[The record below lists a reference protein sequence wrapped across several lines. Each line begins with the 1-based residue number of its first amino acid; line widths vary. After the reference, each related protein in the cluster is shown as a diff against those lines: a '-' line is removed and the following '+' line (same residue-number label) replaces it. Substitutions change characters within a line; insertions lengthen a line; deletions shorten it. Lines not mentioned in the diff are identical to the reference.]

1 MKPIPSVNVH
11 AVKTRQSGKEVFLFF
26 IRGSRI
32 QEVADIAR
40 IKHSAGSQI
49 EGFQRPEIKAHVKA
63 IANYLSG
70 GDVLFPN
77 AIILAIAADARFVQ
91 KRGTKNA
98 SIDGSSE
105 VGVLSIPIR
114 PGRKSAWI
122 VDGQQRALALAAA
135 GASDLSVPVAAFV
148 SSDIAV
154 HREQFILVNKA
165 RPLDKRLIDELL
177 PTVGTVLPR
186 DLSARRVPSLLC
198 AALADT
204 PGSPFHQLVKRPSNA
219 YPSAIVNDSALVNL
233 MKRSLQDPRGALA
246 AHVDTDGTAD
256 TDSMYRL
263 LVSFW
268 TAVKDVFPHAWALPP
283 DRSRLMHSV
292 GLTAMGILMD
302 QVMTRAGNFGGDYAA
317 AKSILTRIAPY
328 CRWTEGRWEA
338 LDRDWNDLQ
347 STPKDQ
353 RLLSNYLIQ
362 LDRDISRAS
371 AA

>member
-1 MKPIPSVNVH
+1 MRQTTCINVH
-11 AVKTRQSGKEVFLFF
+11 AVRIRQGGAEVFSFF
-26 IRGSRI
+26 ISGARI
-32 QEVADIAR
+32 REVAEIAR
-40 IKHSAGSQI
+40 IKHSVDSQI

-63 IANYLSG
+63 IADYLAG

-77 AIILAIAADARFVQ
+77 AIILAIAGEAKFAQ
-91 KRGTKNA
+91 KRGTKNT
-98 SIDGSSE
+98 SIDGASE
-105 VGVLSIPIR
+105 VGVLSIPVR
-114 PGRKSAWI
+114 SGRKSAWI
-122 VDGQQRALALAAA
+122 VDGQQRALALAES
-135 GASDLSVPVAAFV
+135 GSDLSVPVVAFI

-186 DLSARRVPSLLC
+186 DLSTRRVPSLLC
-198 AALADT
+198 GALADT
-204 PGSPFHQLVKRPSNA
+204 PGSPFHRLVKRPSQA
-219 YPSAIVNDSALVNL
+219 YPSAVVNDSTLINL
-233 MKRSLQDPRGALA
+233 MRRSLQDPRGALA
-246 AHVDTDGTAD
+246 AHVDTDGTTD

-268 TAVKDVFPHAWALPP
+268 TAVRDVFPEAWGLPP
-283 DRSRLMHSV
+283 DRSRLMHSA

-302 QVMTRAGNFGGDYAA
+302 QIMTRSGHFGDDVSG
-317 AKSILTRIAPY
+317 AKAILSRLAPY
-328 CRWTEGRWEA
+328 CRWTEGRWET
-338 LDRDWNDLQ
+338 LDRDWNDIQ

-362 LDRDISRAS
+362 LERDLSRRS

>member
-1 MKPIPSVNVH
+1 MRPVPSVNVH
-11 AVKTRQSGKEVFLFF
+11 AVKMRQSDKELFSFF
-26 IRGSRI
+26 IRGAHI
-32 QEVADIAR
+32 LELADIAR
-40 IKHSAGSQI
+40 LKHSAGSEI

-63 IANYLSG
+63 IADYLSG

-77 AIILAIAADARFVQ
+77 AIILAIAADAKFLQ

-98 SIDGSSE
+98 SVDSASE
-105 VGVLSIPIR
+105 VGVLSIPVR
-114 PGRKSAWI
+114 AGRKSAWI
-122 VDGQQRALALAAA
+122 VDGQQRALALA
-135 GASDLSVPVAAFV
+135 GSGVPDLYVPVVAFV
-148 SSDIAV
+148 SSDITV

-186 DLSARRVPSLLC
+186 DLSTRRLPSLLC

-204 PGSPFHQLVKRPSNA
+204 PGSPFHQLVKRPSHA
-219 YPSAIVNDSALVNL
+219 YHSAVVNDSTLINL
-233 MKRSLQDPRGALA
+233 IRRSLQDPRGALA

-268 TAVKDVFPHAWALPP
+268 AAVKDVFPQAWALPP

-302 QVMTRAGNFGGDYAA
+302 QVMTRPGNFGGDYVA

-347 STPKDQ
+347 STNKDQ

-362 LDRDISRAS
+362 LERDVSRAS

>member
-1 MKPIPSVNVH
+1 MRQMPCINVH
-11 AVKTRQSGKEVFLFF
+11 AIKTRQGGTEVFSFF
-26 IRGSRI
+26 IPGSRI
-32 QEVADIAR
+32 LEVAEIAR
-40 IKHSAGSQI
+40 IRHSSDSRI
-49 EGFQRPEIKAHVKA
+49 EGFQRTEIKAHVRS
-63 IANYLSG
+63 IAEYLSG

-77 AIILAIAADARFVQ
+77 AVILAIASDAKFIH
-91 KRGTKNA
+91 KRGTKNG
-98 SIDGSSE
+98 SIDGASE
-105 VGVLSIPIR
+105 VGVLSIPVR
-114 PGRKSAWI
+114 TNRKSAWI
-122 VDGQQRALALAAA
+122 VDGQQRALALAES
-135 GASDLSVPVAAFV
+135 GGSDLSVPVVAFI

-154 HREQFILVNKA
+154 HREQFILVNTA

-177 PTVGTVLPR
+177 PAVGTMLPR
-186 DLSARRVPSLLC
+186 DLSTRRVPSLLC

-204 PGSPFHQLVKRPSNA
+204 PGSPFHQLVKRPSHA
-219 YPSAIVNDSALVNL
+219 YPSAVVNDSTLVNL
-233 MKRSLQDPRGALA
+233 MRRSLQDPRGALA

-268 TAVKDVFPHAWALPP
+268 TAVKDVFPNAWGLPP
-283 DRSRLMHSV
+283 DRSRLMHSA

-302 QVMTRAGNFGGDYAA
+302 QIMTRSGHFGGDYAA
-317 AKSILTRIAPY
+317 ARTVLTRLAPY

-338 LDRDWNDLQ
+338 LNRDWNDVQ

-362 LDRDISRAS
+362 LERDISRAS

>member
-1 MKPIPSVNVH
+1 MKPVTSLNVH
-11 AVKTRQSGKEVFLFF
+11 AVRTHQSGKEVFCFF
-26 IRGSRI
+26 VRGSRI
-32 QEVADIAR
+32 FEVAEIAR
-40 IKHSAGSQI
+40 IKQSGSYQI

-63 IANYLSG
+63 IADYLSA

-77 AIILAIAADARFVQ
+77 AIILAIASDARFVQ

-98 SIDGSSE
+98 SIDGASE

-122 VDGQQRALALAAA
+122 VDGQQRALAFADS
-135 GASDLSVPVAAFV
+135 GGSDLFVPVVAFV
-148 SSDIAV
+148 SSDISV

-186 DLSARRVPSLLC
+186 DLSTRRVPSLLC
-198 AALADT
+198 AALTDT
-204 PGSPFHQLVKRPSNA
+204 PGSPFHQLVKRPSHAN
-219 YPSAIVNDSALVNL
+219 PSAVVNDSTLINL
-233 MKRSLQDPRGALA
+233 MRRSLQDPRGALA

-256 TDSMYRL
+256 TDAMYRQVVL
-263 LVSFW
+263 FW
-268 TAVKDVFPHAWALPP
+268 TAVRDVFPHAWALPP

-292 GLTAMGILMD
+292 GLTAMGVLMD
-302 QVMTRAGNFGGDYAA
+302 QIMTRSSGLGGDYAA
-317 AKSILTRIAPY
+317 AKTILSRLAPY

-362 LDRDISRAS
+362 LERDVSRQS

>member
-1 MKPIPSVNVH
+1 M
-11 AVKTRQSGKEVFLFF
+11 RQSGKELFSFF
-26 IRGSRI
+26 IQGARI
-32 QEVADIAR
+32 LELADIAR
-40 IKHSAGSQI
+40 LKNSVGSEI

-63 IANYLSG
+63 IADYLSG
-70 GDVLFPN
+70 DDVLFPN
-77 AIILAIAADARFVQ
+77 SIILAIASDAKFAQ

-98 SIDGSSE
+98 LVDGASE

-114 PGRKSAWI
+114 TGRKSAWI
-122 VDGQQRALALAAA
+122 VDGQQRALALAES
-135 GASDLSVPVAAFV
+135 GVPDLFVPVVAFV
-148 SSDIAV
+148 SSDISV

-177 PTVGTVLPR
+177 PTVGMLLPR

-204 PGSPFHQLVKRPSNA
+204 PGSPFHRLVKRPSHA
-219 YPSAIVNDSALVNL
+219 YPSAVVNDSTLINL

-256 TDSMYRL
+256 TDAMYRL

-268 TAVKDVFPHAWALPP
+268 NAVKDVFPQAWALPP

-292 GLTAMGILMD
+292 GLTAMGVLMD
-302 QVMTRAGNFGGDYAA
+302 QIMTRAGNFAGDYAA
-317 AKSILTRIAPY
+317 AKAVLTRIAPY

-338 LDRDWNDLQ
+338 LDRGWNDLQ
-347 STPKDQ
+347 STTKDQ
-353 RLLSNYLIQ
+353 RLLSNYMIQ
-362 LDRDISRAS
+362 LERDGSRAS

>member
-1 MKPIPSVNVH
+1 MKVIPCVNVH
-11 AVKTRQSGKEVFLFF
+11 AVRTRQGGTEVFAFF
-26 IRGSRI
+26 VPGSRI
-32 QEVADIAR
+32 LEMAEIAR
-40 IKHSAGSQI
+40 IKLSTDSQI
-49 EGFQRPEIKAHVKA
+49 EGFQRPEIRAHVRA
-63 IANYLSG
+63 IAEYLAG

-77 AIILAIAADARFVQ
+77 AVILAIAGAKFNQ
-91 KRGTKNA
+91 KRGTKNDA
-98 SIDGSSE
+98 VDGAGDA
-105 VGVLSIPIR
+105 GVLSIPVR

-122 VDGQQRALALAAA
+122 VDGQQRALALSES
-135 GASDLSVPVAAFV
+135 GGSNLPVPVIAFV
-148 SSDIAV
+148 SGDIAV

-186 DLSARRVPSLLC
+186 DLSARRVPSILC

-204 PGSPFHQLVKRPSNA
+204 PNSPFYQLVKRPSHSSPLA
-219 YPSAIVNDSALVNL
+219 VVTDSTLTNL
-233 MKRSLQDPRGALA
+233 MRRSLQDPRGALA

-256 TDSMYRL
+256 TDAMYRL

-268 TAVKDVFPHAWALPP
+268 SAVRDAFPDAWGLPP
-283 DRSRLMHSV
+283 DRSRLMHAA
-292 GLTAMGILMD
+292 GITAMGVLMD
-302 QVMTRAGNFGGDYAA
+302 QIMTRHGNFGGNRAA
-317 AKSILTRIAPY
+317 VTSVLSRLAPY

-338 LDRDWNDLQ
+338 LNRDWNDLQ

-362 LDRDISRAS
+362 LERDISRAS